1 MDFAFLFNN
10 FFQLTITGLALG
22 AIYGLVALG
31 YTMVYGVLQL
41 INFAHSEVFMFG
53 TFAVA
58 WVVVFF
64 HGTGSDQPE
73 PGEHPRPAGDRPGRG
88 DARRPPR
95 SPCSSNAWPTG
106 R

>member
-1 MDFAFLFNN
+1 
-10 FFQLTITGLALG
+10 
-22 AIYGLVALG
+22 
-31 YTMVYGVLQL
+31 MVYGVLQL

-64 HGTGSDQPE
+64 HGTGSADQSL
-73 PGEHPRPAGDRPGRG
+73 GQHPRAPGARPGRG
-88 DARRPPR
+88 DARRPRR
-95 SPCSSNAWPTG
+95 SPCCWNASPTD